1 MYRLRIFYK
10 KERMARFISEKNFQ
24 KSIERILRRMEL
36 PLKFTEGFSPHP
48 KISFG
53 HPLPVGIAGLNE
65 CFDVFLIEE
74 IDILSFLNRSNGF
87 LPEGI
92 TFFSARWIDIATPS
106 ITSSE
111 TFARYIIEMSGDIDT
126 GLFRKMGKI
135 LEFTGKKLILLV
147 KINRFSH
154 KELMGLLLERK
165 IESITREILV
175 RYPQALSCKE

>member
-1 MYRLRIFYK
+1 
-10 KERMARFISEKNFQ
+10 
-24 KSIERILRRMEL
+24 
-36 PLKFTEGFSPHP
+36 
-48 KISFG
+48 
-53 HPLPVGIAGLNE
+53 
-65 CFDVFLIEE
+65 
-74 IDILSFLNRSNGF
+74 GF

-92 TFFSARWIDIATPS
+92 TFFSAGWIDIATPS
-106 ITSSE
+106 INSGE